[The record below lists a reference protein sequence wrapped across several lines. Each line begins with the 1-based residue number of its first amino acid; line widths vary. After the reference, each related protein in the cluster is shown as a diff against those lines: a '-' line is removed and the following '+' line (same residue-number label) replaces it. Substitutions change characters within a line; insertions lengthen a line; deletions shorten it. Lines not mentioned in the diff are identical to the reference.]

1 MAPVI
6 GVMPLYDDEKESIWM
21 LPGYMDAVTEAGGI
35 PIMLPLRFGG
45 GDAAK
50 LDELCDGY
58 VFTGGHDIDPGIYG
72 EEKLL
77 ECGMTNSDR
86 DKMEKLFFE
95 MARKEDKPVL
105 GICRGL
111 QMINALM
118 GGSLYQDLPSE
129 RPSMT
134 EHHMKPPYDRKAH
147 GVRVIKSSSLYGICG
162 REELPVNSYHHQAI
176 KDLAPGLSA
185 MAVSDDG
192 LIEAAED
199 RSRRFLMAVQW
210 HPEFLY
216 ERDECSI
223 KLFRAFVDAAAE
235 YEAEKRK

>member
-1 MAPVI
+1 MYDQGREDAKKRIERGKRMAPVI
-6 GVMPLYDDEKESIWM
+6 GVMPLYDDEKESIWSAARIYGRGN
-21 LPGYMDAVTEAGGI
+21 LRPEGI

-147 GVRVIKSSSLYGICG
+147 GVRVIKNSSLYGICG

-176 KDLAPGLSA
+176 NLAPGLA
-185 MAVSDDG
+185 PWPFRKMG
-192 LIEAAED
+192 L
-199 RSRRFLMAVQW
+199 
-210 HPEFLY
+210 
-216 ERDECSI
+216 
-223 KLFRAFVDAAAE
+223 
-235 YEAEKRK
+235 